1 MKRYLYVLF
10 VLIMF
15 LSCKK
20 GIIGET
26 KNSQEANEAKPVFI
40 SNNFLSINE
49 LQSKLHGIAKNET
62 PSVVFIGTEKI
73 IKQKYM
79 DPFDFFFKSPWDWDE
94 RRKDFQPKEREY
106 KQSGLGS
113 GVIYFKRGKEYFI
126 ITNNHVVEG
135 VDKIQ
140 VTIDQK
146 KFYAAKLVGT
156 DPRVDIAV
164 IKIETED
171 TLQVAKFGDSDKLNV
186 GDFVIAIGNPF
197 GLYGTMTFG
206 IISALGRTDIASDR
220 LNLTNFIQTDAAI
233 NPGNSG
239 GPLINLDGEVI
250 GINTMIYSQSGG
262 NIGIGFAI
270 PVNIAKSTADQL
282 IDKGKVEHGYLG
294 VYFQELTDE
303 TIKKL
308 DLKTD
313 YGMLVNSVFE
323 NSPAEKAG
331 IKAGDIIIELN
342 GKPLRKS
349 TDLTIPVGNSK
360 PGTKINL
367 TVLRDNKKISIDVIL
382 GVRDEEKIVK
392 ESKDKE
398 SLKDGKVLE
407 DYGIELVELD
417 SNLRTQYRIPNNL
430 NGVLINRVYHNSPAF
445 DAGLKEGDLI
455 FKINNKNIKNIS
467 DVENILKESNDF
479 NYFFIFRN
487 GRELIVR
494 M

>member
-1 MKRYLYVLF
+1 MKRYLLVLLLVIGIF
-10 VLIMF
+10 
-15 LSCKK
+15 SCK
-20 GIIGET
+20 ET
-26 KNSQEANEAKPVFI
+26 ITTNSSKKENETNVKPVFI
-40 SNNFLSINE
+40 SDNFLSINE
-49 LQSKLHGIAKNET
+49 LQSKLHGIAENET

-79 DPFDFFFKSPWDWDE
+79 DPFDFFFKSPWDWDNE
-94 RRKDFQPKEREY
+94 PQYKEKEF

-113 GVIYFKRGKEYFI
+113 GVIYYKRGKEYFI

-140 VTIDQK
+140 VTVDQK
-146 KFYAAKLVGT
+146 KFYSAKLVGT
-156 DPRVDIAV
+156 DPKVDIAV
-164 IKIETED
+164 IKIETGD
-171 TLQVAKFGDSDKLNV
+171 NLQVAKFGDSDKLRV

-239 GPLINLDGEVI
+239 GPLINLEGEVI

-262 NIGIGFAI
+262 NIGIGFAV

-294 VYFQELTDE
+294 VYFQELTE
-303 TIKKL
+303 ESIKTL
-308 DLKTD
+308 DLKVE

-342 GKPLRKS
+342 GKPLKKS
-349 TDLTIPVGNSK
+349 SDLTLPIGNSK
-360 PGTKINL
+360 PGTTVNL
-367 TVLRDNKKISIDVIL
+367 TIIRDGKKMSIDVIL
-382 GVRDEEKIVK
+382 GVRDEEKIAK
-392 ESKDKE
+392 EKKTE
-398 SLKDGKVLE
+398 SEGKVFE
-407 DYGIELVELD
+407 KYRMELAELD
-417 SNLRTQYRIPNNL
+417 NNLRDKYRIP
-430 NGVLINRVYHNSPAF
+430 S
-445 DAGLKEGDLI
+445 
-455 FKINNKNIKNIS
+455 
-467 DVENILKESNDF
+467 
-479 NYFFIFRN
+479 
-487 GRELIVR
+487 
-494 M
+494 

>member
-1 MKRYLYVLF
+1 MRRYFVILLTLLLLF
-10 VLIMF
+10 
-15 LSCKK
+15 SCKQT
-20 GIIGET
+20 IT
-26 KNSQEANEAKPVFI
+26 TNNDNDTNRAKPVFV
-40 SNNFLSINE
+40 SDNFLSINE
-49 LQSKLHGIAKNET
+49 LQSKLHTIANNET

-79 DPFDFFFKSPWDWDE
+79 DPFDFFFKSPWDWDRNNE
-94 RRKDFQPKEREY
+94 PRFKEKEF

-113 GVIYFKRGKEYFI
+113 GVIYSKRGKDYFI
-126 ITNNHVVEG
+126 ITNNHVIEG

-146 KFYAAKLVGT
+146 KFYAGKLVGT
-156 DPRVDIAV
+156 DPKVDIAV
-164 IKIETED
+164 IKIETTD
-171 TLQVAKFGDSDKLNV
+171 NLQVAKFGDSDKLRV

-239 GPLINLDGEVI
+239 GPLLNIEGEVI

-262 NIGIGFAI
+262 NIGIGFAV
-270 PVNIAKSTADQL
+270 PVNIAKHTADQL

-294 VYFQELTDE
+294 VYFQELTE
-303 TIKKL
+303 ESIKTL
-308 DLKTD
+308 DLKVE

-331 IKAGDIIIELN
+331 IKAGDIIVELN

-349 TDLTIPVGNSK
+349 SDLTLVIGNSK
-360 PGTKINL
+360 PGTKVNL
-367 TVLRDNKKISIDVIL
+367 TIIRDGKKMSIDVIL
-382 GVRDEEKIVK
+382 GVRDEEKIAK
-392 ESKDKE
+392 EKS
-398 SLKDGKVLE
+398 STKDGKAL
-407 DYGIELVELD
+407 DKYGIELLELD
-417 SNLRTQYRIPNNL
+417 NNLRNRYRIPSSM
-430 NGVLINRVYHNSPAF
+430 NGVIVSRVYQNSRSF
-445 DAGLKEGDLI
+445 EAGLREGDLI
-455 FKINNKNIKNIS
+455 FKINNKNIKNVS
-467 DVENILKESNDF
+467 DVENILKEEREA
-479 NYFFIFRN
+479 NYFFIYRN
-487 GRELIVR
+487 GREIIIR